1 MNKKRRSMKG
11 GDCGCNTPPVVNGG
25 CSTCGMTGGGCG
37 CGLKGGS
44 ALLDQLPASNYYPLN
59 DYNHDPNMMQE
70 SVRIAGVPVSN
81 TLTGGKKSKSKK
93 SKKSNKSKKSKKT
106 KKPKAKT
113 TRKRKH
119 VVKMKG
125 GLNLGYSAINSSF
138 GHGHFG
144 TWLGAPT
151 LETPTWN
158 SSIFSHPTNT
168 NYTGYNQFNP
178 YLV

>member
-11 GDCGCNTPPVVNGG
+11 GDCGCNTKTPVVVTGG

-37 CGLKGGS
+37 CNKIEGGS
-44 ALLDQLPASNYYPLN
+44 AFLDQLPASNYYPLN
-59 DYNHDPNMMQE
+59 DYNRDPNMMQE
-70 SVRIAGVPVSN
+70 SVRIAGVPLSN
-81 TLTGGKKSKSKK
+81 TLKGGKKTKSKK
-93 SKKSNKSKKSKKT
+93 SKKSKKT
-106 KKPKAKT
+106 KAKT

-125 GLNLGYSAINSSF
+125 GLNLGYSSANSAL

-144 TWLGAPT
+144 TWFGAPT

-158 SSIFSHPTNT
+158 ASIFSHPTNT